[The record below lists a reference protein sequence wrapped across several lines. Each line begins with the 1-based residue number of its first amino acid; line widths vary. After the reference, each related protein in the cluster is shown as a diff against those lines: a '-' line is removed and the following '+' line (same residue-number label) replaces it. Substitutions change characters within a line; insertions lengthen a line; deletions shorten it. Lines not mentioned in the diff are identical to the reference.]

1 MIIKILK
8 KIAGVIFSISKD
20 LKAIRK
26 TLGCQNKPLIIKGEF
41 KPFETIE
48 EFQKYIN
55 SHKWIEEYI
64 DERLDSKA
72 KKNL

>member
-1 MIIKILK
+1 MYIKTLK
-8 KIAGVIFSISKD
+8 KIVGVLFSISKD

-26 TLGCQNKPLIIKGEF
+26 VLDCQNKPLIIKGEV

-64 DERLDSKA
+64 DERLAA
-72 KKNL
+72 KRRN

>member
-1 MIIKILK
+1 MYIKTLK
-8 KIAGVIFSISKD
+8 KIVGVLFAISKD

-26 TLGCQNKPLIIKGEF
+26 VLDCQNKPLIIKGEV

-64 DERLDSKA
+64 DERLAA
-72 KKNL
+72 KRRN